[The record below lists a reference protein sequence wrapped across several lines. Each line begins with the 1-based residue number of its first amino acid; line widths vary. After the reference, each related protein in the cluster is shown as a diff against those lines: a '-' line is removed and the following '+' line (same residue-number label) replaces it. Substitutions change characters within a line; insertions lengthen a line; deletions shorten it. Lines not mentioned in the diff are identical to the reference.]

1 MGRKQ
6 AKKLKDEYTKAV
18 LAGVSDLA
26 DLERRVEC
34 EVGKVEWPSFKA
46 DVWKKK
52 AEQDALVAQK
62 EGTQE
67 DACVDT
73 VDIGSG
79 FPELPS
85 YVPAV
90 GVDQSGAAMSVP
102 EEMCCSHRNDITG
115 LPASRNW
122 IVCVDESYLGNDN
135 VAEHSG
141 DFYGKDGYGLIAG
154 VVFSSDNPLPLIE
167 QLHCANDG
175 KNPGA
180 KTAEML
186 QREDAA
192 LDLIL
197 NHPACGVLAL
207 PSRAQE
213 MTIGYVDLLLSWMCT
228 LLSLLPFPED
238 DSIVTVRCHIEPR
251 GGLKTKSE
259 FETLVNSCLFRLRES
274 FPARARR
281 IELECIA
288 MPKVSSG
295 TTFNSYPDIVAHTC
309 QCGGKVA
316 KARFQRTKWRGV
328 CYLDANPSEMEKLLH
343 LLSRSGAA
351 SGDEWTTL
359 LKCRR
364 AGFSRSLIARIGERA
379 QKNAAEWRQYL
390 DMVTRHLRSGAIDMV
405 LLRQQVEW
413 LQKYRPE
420 GSLPALVNLSWMTA
434 RLALANHEGHT
445 APGMADSLRTEFDEA
460 CRNLCEEDLGAVCRA
475 VLNLAVAYT
484 NSYEFEMAL
493 AVLQPLLA
501 MGKAAVGLQ
510 NYGQLLSSAGQHFAF
525 LGETE
530 KALEKFSEAIN
541 CFNGLSDP
549 SVRALNISITSAY
562 LATAT
567 MDGRPESAIRA
578 LAYYLLG
585 DLNASAE
592 QVAQEAARLAEV
604 SAEAFQDKFKH
615 HIVLRYLVSA
625 EREDPVRK
633 AYRAVGN
640 LGKWSKAGNGHPW
653 ELIEFYRALLLDP
666 SSPDHEKHLE
676 RAYRIAISEGGDTLI
691 VIAAVIAGAALVR
704 SRDKGRWK
712 DRLDKACQQVAHL
725 RALWDNGRFQALAEQ
740 SPEGLPALDL
750 AKKVLPFN
758 FR

>member
-1 MGRKQ
+1 MGTKKI
-6 AKKLKDEYTKAV
+6 KKLTEEYTAAV
-18 LAGVSDLA
+18 LAGVV
-26 DLERRVEC
+26 DLEDIERLLSE
-34 EVGKVEWPSFKA
+34 EVGAIAWPTLKA
-46 DVWKKK
+46 MVWEKKNERD
-52 AEQDALVAQK
+52 AELARQGALSEVPPLSSD
-62 EGTQE
+62 GGLTPFG
-67 DACVDT
+67 DD
-73 VDIGSG
+73 
-79 FPELPS
+79 LPKLD
-85 YVPAV
+85 P
-90 GVDQSGAAMSVP
+90 SVREKP
-102 EEMCCSHRNDITG
+102 EENVESGIQVPDEMFRSHRNDITS
-115 LPASRNW
+115 LPAGNSW
-122 IVCVDESYLGNDN
+122 EICIDESYLGNDKSS
-135 VAEHSG
+135 EHAG

-154 VVFSSDNPLPLIE
+154 VIFPSGNALPPVE
-167 QLHCANDG
+167 QLHCANVG
-175 KNPGA
+175 RPP
-180 KTAEML
+180 EE
-186 QREDAA
+186 QRREEEA

-197 NHPACGVLAL
+197 NHKTCGVFVL
-207 PSRAQE
+207 PARAQE
-213 MTIGYVDLLLSWMCT
+213 MTLGYIDLLLSWMCT
-228 LLSLLPFPED
+228 ALSILPFPED
-238 DSIVTVRCHIEPR
+238 DSLVSVCCHIEPR
-251 GGLKTKSE
+251 NGLKTKVD
-259 FETLVNSCLFRLRES
+259 FETLVNSCMFRLREA
-274 FPARARR
+274 FPSRARR
-281 IELECIA
+281 IKLDCVA
-288 MPKVSSG
+288 MPKTNAKSW
-295 TTFNSYPDIVAHTC
+295 NSYPDIVAHTC
-309 QCGGKVA
+309 QSCGRIA
-316 KARFQRTKWRGV
+316 QARFRRSRWHGV
-328 CYLDANPSEMEKLLH
+328 CYLDADTKEMENLLH
-343 LLSRSGAA
+343 LFSRADPASGA
-351 SGDEWTTL
+351 EWSTL
-359 LKCRR
+359 LKCRK
-364 AGFSRSLIARIGERA
+364 AGFAQSLTARIGERVHA
-379 QKNAAEWRQYL
+379 NVSEWQRYL
-390 DMVTRHLRSGAIDMV
+390 DVATEHLRSGAIDMV

-420 GSLPALVNLSWMTA
+420 GNLPALVNLSWMTA

-445 APGMADSLRTEFDEA
+445 APGMADSLRAEFDEA
-460 CRNLCEEDLGAVCRA
+460 CRNLYEEDLGAVCRA

-676 RAYRIAISEGGDTLI
+676 RAYRIAISEGGDTMI

-704 SRDKGRWK
+704 SRDKDRWK
-712 DRLDKACQQVAHL
+712 NRLDKACQQVAHL